1 MALLLAT
8 ACAVACAVGGVGQGF
23 EVSRSCLL
31 VQRYRGGFDFGGTLT
46 DGTAETP
53 DDAPSPGAGAIL
65 YLASARDAWPLVV
78 AKHEPS
84 DRS

>member
-53 DDAPSPGAGAIL
+53 DDEQRRRRL
-65 YLASARDAWPLVV
+65 LRVLAQLR
-78 AKHEPS
+78 
-84 DRS
+84 